1 MSGQDL
7 MLAMQTNINLLNAAQ
22 RDIGSRGRTWAA
34 AEREYRVAFAKKMLQ
49 ERDSG
54 TPVTIISD
62 ICRGSQEIAELKF
75 KRDCAE
81 VVYKSA
87 LEAVN
92 GYKLQIKVLENQI
105 DREWRG

>member
-22 RDIGSRGRTWAA
+22 KEFSSRGRAWAA
-34 AEREYRVAFAKKMLQ
+34 AERDYRVALAQKILL
-49 ERDSG
+49 ERDKG
-54 TPVTIISD
+54 MPVSIISD
-62 ICRGSQEIAELKF
+62 ICRGSAEIAELKF

-87 LEAVN
+87 LEAIN
-92 GYKLQIKVLENQI
+92 NYKLQIKVLENQI
-105 DREWRG
+105 DREWKG